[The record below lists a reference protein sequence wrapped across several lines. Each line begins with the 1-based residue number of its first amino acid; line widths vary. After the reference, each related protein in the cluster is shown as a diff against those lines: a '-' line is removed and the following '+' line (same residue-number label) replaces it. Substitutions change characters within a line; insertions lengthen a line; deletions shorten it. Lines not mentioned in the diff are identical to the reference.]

1 MSLSRV
7 FKTWWPLAAS
17 WLLMGLELPFLSA
30 IVARLPEPEINLAA
44 YGGVVFPIALVIES
58 PIIMLLAGS
67 TALSKDWAS
76 YIKIRRFMMSAGAIL
91 TALHVLV
98 AFTPLYDLLVVRLL
112 GVPAEIVEPARI
124 GLMIMTPWTWSIAFR
139 RFNQGVLIRFGHSQA
154 IGVGTL
160 VRLGANALV
169 LLTGYLLHSVPGIV
183 VGAGA
188 VACGVMG
195 EALYTGWRVRP
206 VLRDQ
211 VQPAPPVEPLTW
223 NAFYRFYIPLALT
236 SLLLLIWQFMGSGA
250 ISRMPLALESLA
262 VWPVLSGLIFMLR
275 SPGVAYNEVV
285 VALMDEPGS
294 AAPLRRFTWLL
305 AGATNLIHLLIAL
318 TPLSYL
324 WFGQVSAL
332 EPELAEMARL
342 GLLIALPLPAL
353 TVLQS
358 YFQGAIVHSR
368 RTRGIPESVVIF
380 LIAIIILL
388 AAGIWYGR
396 ITGLYVGMGAFIF
409 ANLAQTAWL
418 WPRSRAV
425 RQTVARRDRFS
436 LAQPAAVKVDSPPH
450 I

>member
-30 IVARLPEPEINLAA
+30 IVARLPEPEVNLAA

-76 YIKIRRFMMSAGAIL
+76 YLKIRRFMMSAGAIL

-112 GVPAEIVEPARI
+112 GVPAEIVEPARV

-154 IGVGTL
+154 VGVGTL

-188 VACGVMG
+188 VACGVLG
-195 EALYTGWRVRP
+195 EALYTAWRVQP
-206 VLRDQ
+206 VLRQQ
-211 VQPAPPVEPLTW
+211 VKLAPAVEPLTW

-262 VWPVLSGLIFMLR
+262 VWPVLSGLVFMLR

-318 TPLSYL
+318 TPISYL

-342 GLLIALPLPAL
+342 GFLIGLPLPAL

-358 YFQGAIVHSR
+358 YFQGAIVHGR

-388 AAGIWYGR
+388 ASGIWYGR
-396 ITGLYVGMGAFIF
+396 LTGLFVGMGAFVF
-409 ANLAQTAWL
+409 ANLVQTAWL
-418 WPRSRAV
+418 WLRSKPV
-425 RQTVARRDRFS
+425 RQAVARRDQLS
-436 LAQPAAVKVDSPPH
+436 PIQPAVLAVDSQSQ